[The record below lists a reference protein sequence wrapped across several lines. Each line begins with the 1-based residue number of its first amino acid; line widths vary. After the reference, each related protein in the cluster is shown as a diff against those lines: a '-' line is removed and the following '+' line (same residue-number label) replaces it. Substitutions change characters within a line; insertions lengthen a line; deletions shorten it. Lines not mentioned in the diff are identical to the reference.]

1 MKEASQNMFEE
12 LELGLL
18 TRSALF
24 FWELETLLHCKD
36 LSFLLQPQPSSYNNR
51 LMIFF
56 FRYQSYEYPLNSL
69 LEEEKLLGWHS

>member
-1 MKEASQNMFEE
+1 MCFFDERKRLRKTVFEE

-24 FWELETLLHCKD
+24 FWELETLLHCTD

-56 FRYQSYEYPLNSL
+56 FRYQSYEYPFMCIFL
-69 LEEEKLLGWHS
+69 